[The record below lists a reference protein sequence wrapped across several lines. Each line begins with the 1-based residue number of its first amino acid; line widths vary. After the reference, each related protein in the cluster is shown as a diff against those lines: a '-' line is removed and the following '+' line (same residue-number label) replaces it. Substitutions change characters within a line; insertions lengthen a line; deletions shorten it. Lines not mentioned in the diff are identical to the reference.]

1 MNKLTNIVA
10 ILLATFGVL
19 GNNGYSDLGL
29 SEWEVIDISNTK
41 SNDWEVFDNNIQ
53 HPQMIK
59 NVSEIKDL
67 KKSIILDDSDEVQSP
82 KIINN
87 VSEIKDLKKSVILDD
102 SKKKIEKLVQNNYIK
117 SIFKNLYNNTKKLL
131 ADLDTKLNNFINNS
145 NEFVKNIADKKINE
159 RNYIGMFNKVQEE
172 NVQFIDELNEFKDD
186 ISKFKKSIKS
196 QITNVYEKKHELSW
210 TDLQKKFDNI
220 VINIINQFEEYAD
233 RFNYLFNNK
242 KDDEVFQKYNINYN
256 DKISDVLQYAS
267 KPYFATNE
275 PVQKLIKESKKFIN
289 KMIEENND
297 VQSKMSNKNAIMK
310 NLNIYVF

>member
-1 MNKLTNIVA
+1 MNKLTNIVS
-10 ILLATFGVL
+10 ISLATFGIL

-29 SEWEVIDISNTK
+29 SDWEVIDISNKK
-41 SNDWEVFDNNIQ
+41 SNDWEVIDISNKKLNDWEVFDNNIQ

-59 NVSEIKDL
+59 DVY
-67 KKSIILDDSDEVQSP
+67 EV
-82 KIINN
+82 
-87 VSEIKDLKKSVILDD
+87 KDLKKSVVLDD
-102 SKKKIEKLVQNNYIK
+102 SRKKIEKLVQNNYIK
-117 SIFKNLYNNTKKLL
+117 SVFTNLHNNTNKLL

-145 NEFVKNIADKKINE
+145 NEFIKNIINKEITE
-159 RNYIGMFNKVQEE
+159 RHYIGMFNKVQEE

-196 QITNVYEKKHELSW
+196 QITNVYKKKHELSG

-220 VINIINQFEEYAD
+220 VITIIDQFEEYAD

-242 KDDEVFQKYNINYN
+242 KDDEVLQKYNINYN

-267 KPYFATNE
+267 KPYFATNV
-275 PVQKLIKESKKFIN
+275 PVQNLIKESKKFIN

-297 VQSKMSNKNAIMK
+297 VQNKMSNKNAIIK

>member
-1 MNKLTNIVA
+1 MNKLTNIVS
-10 ILLATFGVL
+10 ISLATFGIL

-29 SEWEVIDISNTK
+29 SDWEVIDISNKK
-41 SNDWEVFDNNIQ
+41 SNDWEVIDISNKKLNDWEVFDNNIQ

-59 NVSEIKDL
+59 DVY
-67 KKSIILDDSDEVQSP
+67 EV
-82 KIINN
+82 
-87 VSEIKDLKKSVILDD
+87 KDLKKSVVLDD
-102 SKKKIEKLVQNNYIK
+102 SRKKIEKLVQNNYIK
-117 SIFKNLYNNTKKLL
+117 SVFTNLHNNTNKLL

-145 NEFVKNIADKKINE
+145 NEFIKNIINKEITE
-159 RNYIGMFNKVQEE
+159 RHYIGMFNKVQEE

-196 QITNVYEKKHELSW
+196 QITNVYKKKHELSG

-220 VINIINQFEEYAD
+220 VITIIDQFEEYAD

-242 KDDEVFQKYNINYN
+242 KDDEVLQKYNINYS

-267 KPYFATNE
+267 KPYFATNV
-275 PVQKLIKESKKFIN
+275 PVQNLIKESKKFIN

-297 VQSKMSNKNAIMK
+297 VQNKMSNKNAIIK